1 MSGHCKGCGV
11 YHEEDDDRLCGRCQ
25 DNKRARWCLRCKSP
39 IERDSPH
46 ELCHECTVRKW
57 DAMYTRPETLPHG
70 WCFVSVSEV
79 RASSGVRE
87 HETRWATMSEADV
100 DLDTIAKD
108 AALDWYNET
117 DQSSDAEVFFRVERY
132 DGVTHVY
139 RIGLAHELVASIT
152 GTQENAVRATA

>member
-57 DAMYTRPETLPHG
+57 DAMYTRPETLDRDEY
-70 WCFVSVSEV
+70 WVSVTAVHE
-79 RASSGVRE
+79 SSGVRE
-87 HETRWATMSEADV
+87 HETRWATLAIGRCAMES
-100 DLDTIAKD
+100 IAKD
-108 AALDWYNET
+108 AALDWYKET
-117 DQSSDAEVFFRVERY
+117 DQSTDCDLSIRVDRY

-139 RIGLAHELVASIT
+139 RIGLAHELVARIT
-152 GTQENAVRATA
+152 SADGGAA